1 MMKTEHVCNEKAVLQ
16 RALDVAD
23 ATEWRA
29 SSYWESTA
37 NFMTAIRSARV
48 LAKEIRRLQTLKGD
62 AE

>member
-1 MMKTEHVCNEKAVLQ
+1 MKTEHVCNEKAVLQ

-23 ATEWRA
+23 ATEWRGDMVV
-29 SSYWESTA
+29 